1 MNLKNVLILNNNFN
15 EIFFEAGGILY
26 LFEQGFVPDAIIS
39 TSFSSITSV
48 FLGKE
53 PTIRGIRDILDFY
66 RNLKKENILYK
77 SFMEKVLFK
86 KFYSFDRIKN
96 FLRKNLPEHFGLLRI
111 PVYIVSYDIKANEFK
126 IFGQNPNDNIINA
139 IKNSISI
146 PPMYKNENYI
156 SANIFPFKLI
166 EIALEIGANRIY
178 YFLGDYNKL
187 YEIISKDYK
196 ILLKENYKNFIEDI
210 SDLSPRILLFEF
222 KSPYKLFDFSKQKLL
237 IEEGY
242 KQTRKQYVSYKLF
255 RFGRVKET
263 IELLKR
269 PDLDDDEKIIK
280 AHAIYL
286 EGDIPQAYSQFS
298 ELYEK
303 YPENELVVFGYAN
316 SLIDIGDLQMAG
328 QVLESYK
335 NRTKNP
341 YLFDS
346 LSRYYFYRGEIDKSL
361 ESLKTAINY
370 AKNEPIAYNLAL
382 IHYAIIMASIGRF
395 KDAYESFNSAI
406 LNLKNLDNAYY
417 LSFAYTNVMNFY
429 IKQRDRKKLEF
440 LITEIEESLNLS
452 GSSRTKF
459 LFYLNYAFSIPDFL
473 PDSDISINYARKA
486 IDIAI
491 EKGSPQMLSLALS
504 GLGDLY
510 SNMNEF
516 EKAEIYLNE
525 ALKVALE
532 NDLKYNIILI
542 INSLIQVRL
551 KLNKIDEA
559 MKLFELLPSKEQIPP
574 PDLIILNSIK
584 ALIYQKIGDNE
595 KFKKQLEITRNLI
608 KEFKIFDIGKIFPA
622 FQGEISKIVSSNLTI
637 DEIIEIKSSE
647 LLMEKIKNEPK
658 VVEEFLE
665 KINVEDS
672 INYIEIIKTI
682 SKDEKKFKIQIDR
695 FSEHWRKFCE
705 QYITT
710 FGDVVYFFNNDIRPI
725 TIFGDE
731 INLLIL
737 LYLISHRDRVI
748 TYGNL
753 SITFGIHSENLKVRL
768 KQILEVIEPWTITQ
782 TPKYLIIENDRILF
796 KTDENFKVDLYL
808 FEDYLRNGDL
818 ESAINIYHGDFLPF
832 VSHPFFSDLR
842 IRLKNL
848 YLEAVYSL
856 AQNYIS
862 DGNYDR
868 AIIILEGLLNRD
880 ILNVEHLKLL
890 ISVLYKMGKR
900 AYAYEWYLRYLAK
913 IEEPKFR
920 FEEVISWET
929 LFKSF

>member
-15 EIFFEAGGILY
+15 EILFEAGGILY

-39 TSFSSITSV
+39 TSFSSITSA

-66 RNLKKENILYK
+66 KNLKKEDMLYK
-77 SFMEKVLFK
+77 SFIEKILFK
-86 KFYSFDRIKN
+86 KFYSFHKIEK
-96 FLRKNLPEHFGLLRI
+96 FLRKNLPESFGLLKI
-111 PVYIVSYDIKANEFK
+111 PTYIVCYDIKANEFR
-126 IFGQNPNDNIINA
+126 IFGQNPNDNIISA
-139 IKNSISI
+139 IKNTISF
-146 PPMYKNENYI
+146 PPIYKNESYI
-156 SANIFPFKLI
+156 SANIFPLKLI
-166 EIALEIGANRIY
+166 EFALEIGANKIY
-178 YFLGDYNKL
+178 YFLGNYDKL

-196 ILLKENYKNFIEDI
+196 ILLKENYKKFMQDI
-210 SDLSPRILLFEF
+210 IDLSSRILLFEF
-222 KSPYKLFDFSKQKLL
+222 KSSYKLFDFSKPNLL

-263 IELLKR
+263 LELLKR
-269 PDLDDDEKIIK
+269 PDLDDDERIIK

-303 YPENELVVFGYAN
+303 YPENEIVIVGYAN
-316 SLIDIGDLQMAG
+316 SLIDIGDLQTAG

-346 LSRYYFYRGEIDKSL
+346 LSRYYFYKGEIDKSL
-361 ESLKTAINY
+361 ENIKIAMNY
-370 AKNEPIAYNLAL
+370 AKNDPIAYNLAL

-406 LNLKNLDNAYY
+406 VNLKNFDNAYY
-417 LSFAYTNVMNFY
+417 LSFAYTNAMNFY
-429 IKQRDRKKLEF
+429 MKQRDRKKLEF
-440 LITEIEESLNLS
+440 LISEIEESLNLS

-459 LFYLNYAFSIPDFL
+459 LFYLNYAFSIPEFL
-473 PDSDISINYARKA
+473 SDSDISINYARKA

-491 EKGSPQMLSLALS
+491 EKGSPQMLSLALN
-504 GLGDLY
+504 GLGDIY
-510 SNMNEF
+510 SILNEF

-532 NDLKYNIILI
+532 NDLKYNIILTI
-542 INSLIQVRL
+542 ISLIQVKL
-551 KLNKIDEA
+551 KLNKIDEVI
-559 MKLFELLPSKEQIPP
+559 KLFELLPSEEQIPP

-595 KFKKQLEITRNLI
+595 KLKKQLEITINLI
-608 KEFKIFDIGKIFPA
+608 KEFKMFDMAKISPIF
-622 FQGEISKIVSSNLTI
+622 QNEVSKIISSHLTI
-637 DEIIEIKSSE
+637 DEIIETKSTD
-647 LLMEKIKNEPK
+647 LLMEKMRNEPK
-658 VVEEFLE
+658 VIQEFLE
-665 KINVEDS
+665 KLRVEDS

-682 SKDEKKFKIQIDR
+682 SKDDKKFKIQIDK

-710 FGDVVYFFNNDIRPI
+710 FGDVVYFFNNDIKPI

-737 LYLISHRDRVI
+737 LYLISNRNKVI

-753 SITFGIHSENLKVRL
+753 SIAFGIHSENIKPRL
-768 KQILEVIEPWTITQ
+768 DQILEVIEPWTITQ
-782 TPKYLIIENDRILF
+782 TPKYLIVENDKILF

-808 FEDYLRNGDL
+808 FEDYLKNGDL
-818 ESAINIYHGDFLPF
+818 ESAVNIYHGDFLPYI
-832 VSHPFFSDLR
+832 SHPYFSELR
-842 IRLKNL
+842 NRLKKM
-848 YLEAVYSL
+848 YLDAVYNL
-856 AQNYIS
+856 AQGYIS
-862 DGNYDR
+862 DGKYDR
-868 AIIILEGLLNRD
+868 AIIILESLLNKD

-890 ISVLYKMGKR
+890 ISVLYKVGKR
-900 AYAYEWYLRYLAK
+900 AYAYEWYLRYLTK
-913 IEEPKFR
+913 VEEPRFK
-920 FEEVISWET
+920 FEEIIS
-929 LFKSF
+929 